1 MYAVVKTGGKQ
12 YKVEVGE
19 TLPVEHL
26 DALPSSSVTLP
37 ALLVSDGDKVLTG
50 ENAGKATVTA
60 EVVGHG
66 KADKVI
72 VFKFKK
78 RKGYKKLRGH
88 RQDLTLIKIT
98 DIVMPGGKAASKA
111 VEGSATATAPEAPA
125 KAAPRRAAVKP
136 AAAKVAAPKKA
147 AAPKAAPKPSPAP
160 KASAKPAAAA
170 KASAAKAAAKPADK
184 KPAAAKKPASK
195 APASKK
201 AEADKKQAVTK
212 KPAAKKDKKP
222 ADTAE

>member
-12 YKVEVGE
+12 YRVEVGE

-26 DALPSSSVTLP
+26 DALPSSLVTLP

-78 RKGYKKLRGH
+78 RKGYKRTRGH
-88 RQDLTLIKIT
+88 RQNLTLLKVT
-98 DIVMPGGKAASKA
+98 DIALAGAKKAAKAKA
-111 VEGSATATAPEAPA
+111 VEAVATETAVEKP
-125 KAAPRRAAVKP
+125 AVK
-136 AAAKVAAPKKA
+136 KT
-147 AAPKAAPKPSPAP
+147 
-160 KASAKPAAAA
+160 
-170 KASAAKAAAKPADK
+170 AAKPVVKKTGTAAVEK
-184 KPAAAKKPASK
+184 KPTAKKPVA
-195 APASKK
+195 KK
-201 AEADKKQAVTK
+201 IDGEVAVK
-212 KPAAKKDKKP
+212 KPAAKKPAAKKTTTP
-222 ADTAE
+222 PESAE